1 MYRLCFTEFPFTEAF
16 LESVLSFHHITGKQL
31 SAAEIICNFH
41 EHILYP
47 TTSMTVKLKR
57 RYYSFQ
63 VCGILEKLYL
73 DFLRLQPC
81 TFLTYF
87 LGQQLLLQRR
97 ISQFVSF
104 HYALNIGR
112 MCGVFHCF
120 KLSTLSQMTSHLA
133 FLVTP
138 TECIFS

>member
-1 MYRLCFTEFPFTEAF
+1 MFIHIYSVGSAVSKTFLLSVLAKLICFRLQKNIKKNPYGITMYRLCFTEFPFTEAF

-87 LGQQLLLQRR
+87 LGQ
-97 ISQFVSF
+97 
-104 HYALNIGR
+104 
-112 MCGVFHCF
+112 
-120 KLSTLSQMTSHLA
+120 
-133 FLVTP
+133 
-138 TECIFS
+138 